1 MEKHLNELD
10 NLDRELSVL
19 RNKLEKSFAVIEDL
33 AQIQGKFGDLSETYV
48 RFQEY
53 KEEARTILR
62 DMSQAKERFYQRF
75 SDLEKEIESRYGD
88 FNTEM
93 LNIQDEAK
101 TILGEIT
108 QAEEKFIQS
117 FAEIKTLKTDLRMTL
132 NQLKESGINPM
143 HFKKMDK
150 LNNQIDGLM
159 SYLNIINRKLQ
170 TMGIWLFL
178 SFAAAFLALSMPL
191 LQVIFKGLFGSG
203 G

>member
-10 NLDRELSVL
+10 NLDRELSSL
-19 RNKLEKSFAVIEDL
+19 RNKLEKSFEVIEDL
-33 AQIQGKFGDLSETYV
+33 AQIQKKFGELSETYGQ
-48 RFQEY
+48 FLQY

-75 SDLEKEIESRYGD
+75 SDLEKEIEGRYGD

-117 FAEIKTLKTDLRMTL
+117 FAEIKTLKTDLRTTL

-191 LQVIFKGLFGSG
+191 LQVIFKGLFGAG
-203 G
+203 